1 MKNRLLSVWA
11 KLKNNWP
18 MKLLSLLISVVI
30 WLLVV
35 QYINTDDTRRID
47 NIKIRLD
54 TEESVAAGEGLVLV
68 TDFDESMSI
77 TYTASRDTITVLN
90 TDKITAY
97 VDLSSATRSGEFSFP
112 VKVDT
117 GGQNIKIVNQ
127 SVKNVTLKFEK
138 SVTAQIK
145 VNAHTEGNVTEGYIK
160 NDPVCVP
167 AVLNIEGP
175 ESKINRIVSAEA
187 TVREK
192 EYSKTMVY
200 SCDYEFVDEYGDVV
214 SKDFITADSEKVDV
228 SVTVLKTKRLPITAT
243 IVNSSGGYDENFSML
258 SIDPGTILVAGSE
271 ELMDTMNSYDLGT
284 IDVAEKNENFEQTY
298 VVSLQNGIKNIDE
311 VSSVKVSVD
320 FGDVKTKT
328 VRLSNFTV
336 ENSAN
341 GQKIEVSD
349 SYVDVT
355 FRGIA
360 SDIAKIDS
368 ADLRLVIDCQNKTQS
383 KGANSMAVY
392 AVIPDSYKVGVLG
405 KYYVMVNVS

>member
-1 MKNRLLSVWA
+1 MKNRLLSVLT

-35 QYINTDDTRRID
+35 QYINTDDTRRVD

-77 TYTASRDTITVLN
+77 TYTASRDTIAVLN

-138 SVTAQIK
+138 SVTAQVK
-145 VNAHTEGNVTEGYIK
+145 VNAHTEGDVTEGYIK

-200 SCDYEFVDEYGDVV
+200 SCDYEFVDENGEVV

-271 ELMDTMNSYDLGT
+271 EIMDTMNSYDLGT

-328 VRLSNFTV
+328 VRINNFTV
-336 ENSAN
+336 ENSVD

-368 ADLRLVIDCQNKTQS
+368 ADIRLVIDCQNKTQS
-383 KGANSMAVY
+383 KGTNSMAVY